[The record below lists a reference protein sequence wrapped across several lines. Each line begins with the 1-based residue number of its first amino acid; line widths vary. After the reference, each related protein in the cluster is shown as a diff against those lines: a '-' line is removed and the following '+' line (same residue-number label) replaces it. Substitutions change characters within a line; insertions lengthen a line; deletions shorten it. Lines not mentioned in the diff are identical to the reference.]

1 MYVSHSSGLSYH
13 IKSIGSD
20 PRVVWSVC
28 STEGILI
35 PLMYV
40 SHSSGLS
47 YHRKNVGSD
56 PRVVWSVCST
66 EGILIPL
73 ISHSSGLSYQVVI
86 LELCGLFVL
95 LRAS

>member
-20 PRVVWSVC
+20 PGVVLSVR

-47 YHRKNVGSD
+47 YHIKS
-56 PRVVWSVCST
+56 
-66 EGILIPL
+66 IAHL
-73 ISHSSGLSYQVVI
+73 
-86 LELCGLFVL
+86 
-95 LRAS
+95 